1 LNLHNYALAFNTQ
14 ALGDK
19 SPSQQCPPAAGK
31 LADGEVGL
39 EEANKQGGGAI
50 GLTCGRFVVVA
61 RTERL
66 PAMAGGEA
74 VATRPPRLGLR

>member
-1 LNLHNYALAFNTQ
+1 MPSHLTHRPSGTNPLHNSAL
-14 ALGDK
+14 
-19 SPSQQCPPAAGK
+19 PRRGK

-39 EEANKQGGGAI
+39 EEANKRGGGAI